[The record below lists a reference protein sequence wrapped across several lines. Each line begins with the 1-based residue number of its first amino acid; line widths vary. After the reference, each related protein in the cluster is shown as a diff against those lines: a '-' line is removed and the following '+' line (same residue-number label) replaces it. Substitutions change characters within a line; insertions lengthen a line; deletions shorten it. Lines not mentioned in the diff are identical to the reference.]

1 MEPIRMVRGS
11 IIAVPGIDALL
22 PVMIAEKHRIP
33 MVVTPRLRNT
43 PTIAILSISTVHTAP
58 PVAAMLV
65 PLLMGTTP
73 IPMALGPTILLLST
87 AEQKAVPCVITA
99 PMNMQAIHCRMVPG
113 LLSVTAST
121 VEL

>member
-1 MEPIRMVRGS
+1 MVPGS
-11 IIAVPGIDALL
+11 ITAAPVTDAQQ

-73 IPMALGPTILLLST
+73 IPMALGTTILLLST

-99 PMNMQAIHCRMVPG
+99 PMNMQAIHFPTVPG